1 MYLGSIVEDAGFG
14 FGDVVFLVCGV
25 EDEFAKI
32 VSESSFV
39 GLESFLWSV
48 FASVVDIDANWS
60 SELNA

>member
-39 GLESFLWSV
+39 VLESFL
-48 FASVVDIDANWS
+48 
-60 SELNA
+60 